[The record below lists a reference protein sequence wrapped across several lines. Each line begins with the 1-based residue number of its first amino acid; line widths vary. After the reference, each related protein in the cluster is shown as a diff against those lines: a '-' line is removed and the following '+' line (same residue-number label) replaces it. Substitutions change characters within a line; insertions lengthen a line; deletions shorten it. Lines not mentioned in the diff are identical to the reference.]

1 MLEAFFPLKNIRD
14 IQQTIL
20 NEMEKAYA
28 SKKRY
33 IILEAD
39 TGIGKS
45 AIAKTMS
52 KYEET
57 SYCLTATTALQDQYE
72 KDFKRCGARIIKG
85 QNNYPCVEDTKS
97 DCLHGPCKYSDNKS
111 YASCREKQCPYILA
125 RRRAEA
131 AEMYVTSYAYFM
143 RASMPHVNTLGNI
156 EKRNLMIVDECHL
169 LEDSLIDS
177 CAFTIDR
184 VKLNTVFKLTSSIN
198 GLGGAARYMKRW
210 NNEDDVYRWCKFV
223 YHVIETHL
231 DRMYEQIGRAKY
243 GNRSRMTADE
253 LSAVASIDTSKL
265 ISLYD
270 DLKSLY
276 EKIDNFVNTTDTS
289 NWLIHIKSAQE
300 VTITP
305 MSCADLFKKMIDKY
319 AAKHVL
325 FMSATILN
333 VKSFCRDMGIDYDD
347 VYHIK
352 AKSPFDPNK
361 SPIYMDLIAPMT
373 QSRFNASF
381 PAVLK
386 EVEEIM
392 DKYPNQKG
400 IIHTGSY
407 KIMSEIIN
415 HISEKNGS
423 RLIYRTGFEK
433 NEVLIEM
440 HSQRKDGSVL
450 ISPSMMS
457 GVDLK
462 DDLCRFQIIV
472 KLPYASLSD
481 MRVRKKMNQ
490 DHEWYTCKMLRS
502 LVQTCGRG
510 TRSQDDWCDNYI
522 LDATMEREMT
532 VQNRNILP
540 EYFVERMRNM

>member
-1 MLEAFFPLKNIRD
+1 MRLLRVTINRENYFLKVAVELLQNFFVDARNNFWIIFERAATKRSRDKNFRAMMCNDREHMPNPRFLQFKKFFVAHAQISQIRRG
-14 IQQTIL
+14 
-20 NEMEKAYA
+20 N
-28 SKKRY
+28 RY
-33 IILEAD
+33 
-39 TGIGKS
+39 
-45 AIAKTMS
+45 
-52 KYEET
+52 
-57 SYCLTATTALQDQYE
+57 
-72 KDFKRCGARIIKG
+72 
-85 QNNYPCVEDTKS
+85 
-97 DCLHGPCKYSDNKS
+97 
-111 YASCREKQCPYILA
+111 
-125 RRRAEA
+125 
-131 AEMYVTSYAYFM
+131 
-143 RASMPHVNTLGNI
+143 HVNQIPFIAGQANGFINVTFTNCNFGRVNAGVVV
-156 EKRNLMIVDECHL
+156 KFVA
-169 LEDSLIDS
+169 
-177 CAFTIDR
+177 AFTIDR

-325 FMSATILN
+325 FMSATVLN